1 MKEKIIIAINIIIF
15 GGYNYYNTCKEN
27 DKYNNERK
35 IIIEKMRNYNK
46 ENLIL
51 VKLK

>member
-1 MKEKIIIAINIIIF
+1 MKEKIIITINIIILR
-15 GGYNYYNTCKEN
+15 YNYYITCKEN

-35 IIIEKMRNYNK
+35 IIIEEMRNYNK
-46 ENLIL
+46 ENSIL

>member
-15 GGYNYYNTCKEN
+15 RYNYYITCKEN

-35 IIIEKMRNYNK
+35 IIIEKMKNTINTFDK
-46 ENLIL
+46 TEC
-51 VKLK
+51 